1 MPTRMVKAFFS
12 QEATEFGGQMGCMAT
27 MFQIFDRRR
36 LLTGRRHG
44 DCPGTMDEL
53 PPAAAGH
60 TLPVSSTQAPV
71 QSTANPNITV
81 EKSFSKS
88 KSVTENST
96 HSTESSRASSASSSC
111 SSLSSLNSGKPAQ
124 QKLPCINEKPVVG
137 RSRTMR
143 SSRSFKSPD
152 TEVKSKQPK
161 TEFRDVVKDSINQGS
176 RVLAIKTKMMEQRD
190 RLHKDSPRPLLIS
203 KSTDGTYVIA
213 IDRSNVPP
221 AYVNESSRRPRLSC
235 NDRQLMLQA
244 EAQDSKMP
252 SSKLRDLPRLSLDSR
267 VESVKSSLHLKNF
280 GYARTDDSLIDNL
293 KYQESPS
300 HRRASGV
307 IAKLMGL
314 EETLDA
320 PGSARSHRPVH
331 HTQNGHLSH
340 TSKSIC
346 HDLSPLQRKI
356 QPTIL
361 KAKPSPR
368 IVPETAPW
376 KQQKTSTTRY
386 YAKEGSS
393 STSIN
398 DNVERR
404 LSNLT
409 SPECNKDLRAIRIL
423 GELHA
428 KRSDYRARS
437 LTTQK
442 AAAGQTNSA
451 QDFQSPVVI
460 MKPARGIMKQNA
472 SASTLAGTKVHR
484 KLRHE
489 ERPFTTKTEN
499 SDRTKTHSHNQR
511 ACSRRE
517 EDVGST
523 SSPKPPRILSPKL
536 VQKSDCGRRRI
547 NQLTVPLM
555 SPTSKE
561 VSPRGKLRP
570 RASQSNSIC
579 GHDKAMIP
587 ESKISLSKQET
598 RILCTDKNIHTLEN
612 IRSPVSVLDATFYQ
626 DVMSP
631 SLRSISNSFK
641 NVAAL
646 TLHDCWNSISLPD
659 TPTLKK
665 SSESNHIIPQN
676 MKALIQKLELLQL
689 LSDEAPRTNDNSLI
703 LTANKDR
710 HYIYEIL
717 SASGL
722 LHSELN
728 SRMMPCLFQ
737 QPSYPINPGLFLIL
751 EQAKPTAGKLH
762 RKLIFD
768 IANELIANKI
778 YSGSSV
784 RQPLQFIQCKKS
796 SGWHLFKELCSE
808 IEMLRS
814 EASTIRL
821 SEEEDEESKLA
832 KNAVREMGKW
842 KSFGSELQG
851 MVLDIE
857 RSIFK
862 NLIDEVISGEG
873 MGKV

>member
-1 MPTRMVKAFFS
+1 
-12 QEATEFGGQMGCMAT
+12 
-27 MFQIFDRRR
+27 
-36 LLTGRRHG
+36 
-44 DCPGTMDEL
+44 
-53 PPAAAGH
+53 
-60 TLPVSSTQAPV
+60 
-71 QSTANPNITV
+71 
-81 EKSFSKS
+81 
-88 KSVTENST
+88 
-96 HSTESSRASSASSSC
+96 
-111 SSLSSLNSGKPAQ
+111 
-124 QKLPCINEKPVVG
+124 
-137 RSRTMR
+137 MR
-143 SSRSFKSPD
+143 SSRSFKSSD

-161 TEFRDVVKDSINQGS
+161 TEFRDAVKDSINQDS

-203 KSTDGTYVIA
+203 KSTHGTYVIA
-213 IDRSNVPP
+213 IDRSNVPS

-235 NDRQLMLQA
+235 DDRQLLLQA

-252 SSKLRDLPRLSLDSR
+252 SFKLRDLPRLSLDSR

-300 HRRASGV
+300 HRQASGV

-320 PGSARSHRPVH
+320 PGSARSHRPDH

-340 TSKSIC
+340 TSRSIC

-356 QPTIL
+356 QPMIL

-368 IVPETAPW
+368 IVPEAAPW

-398 DNVERR
+398 HNVERR

-423 GELHA
+423 RELHT
-428 KRSDYRARS
+428 KRSDYSARS

-472 SASTLAGTKVHR
+472 SVATLAGTKVHR

-489 ERPFTTKTEN
+489 ERLFTTKTEN

-536 VQKSDCGRRRI
+536 VQKSDCGRI
-547 NQLTVPLM
+547 TQLTVPLL
-555 SPTSKE
+555 SPAKTSKE
-561 VSPRGKLRP
+561 VSPRGKLRS

-587 ESKISLSKQET
+587 ESKISLSKQVDTSINNYSNTLNVNTSSIHQSNTTSTSNYEVQ
-598 RILCTDKNIHTLEN
+598 IKINIF
-612 IRSPVSVLDATFYQ
+612 PWQ
-626 DVMSP
+626 
-631 SLRSISNSFK
+631 
-641 NVAAL
+641 
-646 TLHDCWNSISLPD
+646 
-659 TPTLKK
+659 
-665 SSESNHIIPQN
+665 
-676 MKALIQKLELLQL
+676 
-689 LSDEAPRTNDNSLI
+689 RT
-703 LTANKDR
+703 
-710 HYIYEIL
+710 YY
-717 SASGL
+717 
-722 LHSELN
+722 
-728 SRMMPCLFQ
+728 
-737 QPSYPINPGLFLIL
+737 
-751 EQAKPTAGKLH
+751 
-762 RKLIFD
+762 
-768 IANELIANKI
+768 
-778 YSGSSV
+778 
-784 RQPLQFIQCKKS
+784 
-796 SGWHLFKELCSE
+796 
-808 IEMLRS
+808 
-814 EASTIRL
+814 
-821 SEEEDEESKLA
+821 
-832 KNAVREMGKW
+832 
-842 KSFGSELQG
+842 
-851 MVLDIE
+851 
-857 RSIFK
+857 
-862 NLIDEVISGEG
+862 
-873 MGKV
+873 

>member
-1 MPTRMVKAFFS
+1 
-12 QEATEFGGQMGCMAT
+12 
-27 MFQIFDRRR
+27 
-36 LLTGRRHG
+36 
-44 DCPGTMDEL
+44 
-53 PPAAAGH
+53 
-60 TLPVSSTQAPV
+60 
-71 QSTANPNITV
+71 
-81 EKSFSKS
+81 
-88 KSVTENST
+88 VTENST

-143 SSRSFKSPD
+143 SSRSFKSSD

-203 KSTDGTYVIA
+203 KSTDETYVIA

-267 VESVKSSLHLKNF
+267 VESVKSSLHLKNS
-280 GYARTDDSLIDNL
+280 GYARTNDSLIDNL
-293 KYQESPS
+293 KYQESQS

-340 TSKSIC
+340 TSRSIC

-472 SASTLAGTKVHR
+472 SVATLAGTKVHR

-587 ESKISLSKQET
+587 ESKISLSKHVDTSIINYSNTLNVNTSSIHQSNTTSTSNYEVQ
-598 RILCTDKNIHTLEN
+598 IKINIF
-612 IRSPVSVLDATFYQ
+612 PWQ
-626 DVMSP
+626 
-631 SLRSISNSFK
+631 
-641 NVAAL
+641 
-646 TLHDCWNSISLPD
+646 
-659 TPTLKK
+659 
-665 SSESNHIIPQN
+665 
-676 MKALIQKLELLQL
+676 
-689 LSDEAPRTNDNSLI
+689 RT
-703 LTANKDR
+703 
-710 HYIYEIL
+710 Y
-717 SASGL
+717 
-722 LHSELN
+722 
-728 SRMMPCLFQ
+728 
-737 QPSYPINPGLFLIL
+737 
-751 EQAKPTAGKLH
+751 
-762 RKLIFD
+762 
-768 IANELIANKI
+768 
-778 YSGSSV
+778 
-784 RQPLQFIQCKKS
+784 
-796 SGWHLFKELCSE
+796 
-808 IEMLRS
+808 
-814 EASTIRL
+814 
-821 SEEEDEESKLA
+821 
-832 KNAVREMGKW
+832 
-842 KSFGSELQG
+842 
-851 MVLDIE
+851 
-857 RSIFK
+857 
-862 NLIDEVISGEG
+862 
-873 MGKV
+873 

>member
-1 MPTRMVKAFFS
+1 MRPRNLAARWGAWPACSTS
-12 QEATEFGGQMGCMAT
+12 ST
-27 MFQIFDRRR
+27 
-36 LLTGRRHG
+36 
-44 DCPGTMDEL
+44 
-53 PPAAAGH
+53 AAAFS
-60 TLPVSSTQAPV
+60 PADDMV
-71 QSTANPNITV
+71 TALEPRTRTNCLQQ

-88 KSVTENST
+88 KSKSMTENST
-96 HSTESSRASSASSSC
+96 FSTESSRASSASSSC
-111 SSLSSLNSGKPAQ
+111 SSLSPLANSKPVQ
-124 QKLPCINEKPVVG
+124 QKLPCINEKHVVA

-143 SSRSFKSPD
+143 SSRSFKSSD
-152 TEVKSKQPK
+152 TEVKSIQQK
-161 TEFRDVVKDSINQGS
+161 TDFRDVVKDSINQDS

-190 RLHKDSPRPLLIS
+190 GLHKDSPRPLLIS

-213 IDRSNVPP
+213 VDRSNVPP
-221 AYVNESSRRPRLSC
+221 AYVNESSRQQRLSC
-235 NDRQLMLQA
+235 DDRQLLLQV

-252 SSKLRDLPRLSLDSR
+252 SSKHMELPRLSLDSR
-267 VESVKSSLHLKNF
+267 NESVKSSLHQKNF

-300 HRRASGV
+300 HRRASAV
-307 IAKLMGL
+307 VAKLMGL

-320 PGSARSHRPVH
+320 PGSARSHRPDR
-331 HTQNGHLSH
+331 HTRNNYLPH
-340 TSKSIC
+340 TSRSIC
-346 HDLSPLQRKI
+346 HDLSTLQPKI

-361 KAKPSPR
+361 KTKPSPR
-368 IVPETAPW
+368 IVPEAAAW
-376 KQQKTSTTRY
+376 KQQKINTARY
-386 YAKEGSS
+386 YSKEGPS

-398 DNVERR
+398 DNVER
-404 LSNLT
+404 LINLT
-409 SPECNKDLRAIRIL
+409 SSECSKDLRALRIL
-423 GELHA
+423 SELHA
-428 KRSDYRARS
+428 KRSDYNARS
-437 LTTQK
+437 LNTQK

-451 QDFQSPVVI
+451 QHFQSPVVI
-460 MKPARGIMKQNA
+460 MKPARGIVKKNA
-472 SASTLAGTKVHR
+472 SVATLAGTKVHR

-489 ERPFTTKTEN
+489 ESTFTTKTDN

-511 ACSRRE
+511 AHSRRE

-523 SSPKPPRILSPKL
+523 SSPKPSRILSPRL
-536 VQKSDCGRRRI
+536 VRKSDCGRI
-547 NQLTVPLM
+547 TQLTVPLM
-555 SPTSKE
+555 SPAKTSKE
-561 VSPRGKLRP
+561 VSPRGKLRS

-579 GHDKAMIP
+579 GHDKAMIT
-587 ESKISLSKQET
+587 ESKISLSKQVDTNIINYSNTLNVNTTSIHQSNTTSTSNYEET
-598 RILCTDKNIHTLEN
+598 LILCTDKNIHPLEN
-612 IRSPVSVLDATFYQ
+612 IPSPVSVLDATFYQ

-631 SLRSISNSFK
+631 SLRGISNSFK
-641 NVAAL
+641 NVAPL
-646 TLHDCWNSISLPD
+646 TLHECWNSISLPD

-665 SSESNHIIPQN
+665 STESNHIIPEN

-722 LHSELN
+722 LHNELKF
-728 SRMMPCLFQ
+728 RIMPCLFQ
-737 QPSYPINPGLFLIL
+737 QPSHPINPELFLIL

-768 IANELIANKI
+768 LAIEIIAKKI

-814 EASTIRL
+814 EASAIRL

-832 KNAVREMGKW
+832 KNAIREMGKW

-851 MVLDIE
+851 IALGIE

-862 NLIDEVISGEG
+862 NLIDEVISGED